1 MKTEL
6 KNAIV
11 TLINLSG
18 LEKTSVNI
26 WNAVKDVRDS
36 TTLGHIYKDCS
47 FDEIHEAVDAVKT
60 EFGF

>member
-11 TLINLSG
+11 TLVNLSG
-18 LEKTSVNI
+18 IEKSTANI
-26 WNAVKDVRDS
+26 WKAVKHIKNS
-36 TTLGHIYKDCS
+36 TTLGHIYKNCS